1 MSLFSSAPELKWVLT
16 ATDHASSTFKSVGNN
31 LDKTSGKF
39 SMLGKVAKWAGIAI
53 GAAIAGIGVAVAA
66 GVTALLDFVK
76 AGQQDILTSRQLA
89 LAQKNAEG
97 ATKAQT
103 KATADLIDKMSLAT
117 GVADDELK
125 QGLINLATTG
135 MKVSESQKLL
145 QVAMDVSAAKGI
157 ALGSV
162 TTALAKAYNGTTGS
176 LSRYGIQTK
185 DASGKTLSFSA
196 IVDELHKKFQGAA
209 KAAGNVDPWKRLTNA
224 WDIMKQDLGR
234 KLFPLFK
241 QFTNFIIKSVV
252 PWVKDHLVNAFDAL
266 RSYLQDKAVPWMKRF
281 FGVITDNK
289 KTFEALFSDVGT
301 LVASLGRFVSA
312 IVGGKGGTGV
322 VGANK
327 KGHDSAKQFAQG
339 LVQIANALDQ
349 ITTAASTAIGWLTT
363 AWSWMTKVNNM
374 LPHLSVSGTWSNVFG
389 HHAAGGFLGK
399 TGWSVVGEHGPELVN
414 NATGRVLTAPQT
426 SAARGLGGNVYI
438 TVQGD
443 SDPLGAAR
451 RIEEHL
457 VRLSRSQGGLAF
469 I

>member
-1 MSLFSSAPELKWVLT
+1 MSLFSTAPELKWVLT
-16 ATDHASSTFKSVGNN
+16 ATDHASSTFKSIGNN

-185 DASGKTLSFSA
+185 DASGKTLSFGA
-196 IVDELHKKFQGAA
+196 IIGELTKKFHGAA
-209 KAAGNVDPWKRLTNA
+209 KAAGNANPWQRLTNA
-224 WDIMKQDLGR
+224 WDQMKQELGR
-234 KLFPLFK
+234 SLFPLFR
-241 QFTNFIIKSVV
+241 QFTNYVIKSVV
-252 PWVKDHLVNAFDAL
+252 PWVKDHLVGAFASL
-266 RSYLQDKAVPWMKRF
+266 RNFLQKDAVPWMKRF

-289 KTFEALFSDVGT
+289 QTFENLFHDIGVLVGALGN
-301 LVASLGRFVSA
+301 FVNA
-312 IVGGKGGTGV
+312 VVGGKQGGGV

-327 KGHDSAKQFAQG
+327 KGGDSARQFAQS
-339 LVQIANALDQ
+339 LTSIARALDE
-349 ITTAASTAIGWLTT
+349 ITRAASTAIGWLTA
-363 AWSWMTKVNNM
+363 AWQWMVKVNNL
-374 LPHLSVSGTWSNVFG
+374 LPHLSISGAWSNVFG